1 MVVLLGSLKYLMIK
15 TIIKTFDEF
24 QYWMVDNL
32 KMVMALD
39 FETTSLNYVEMEP
52 VGFSLS
58 NGRAA
63 CYVPYNKEIYRFMGI
78 LMTDKDDDAIM
89 WVMHNASFDLK
100 CIKKFMLGV
109 SPKKIF
115 CTLIGS
121 QLLNENLFSHGLKY
135 LAEHWLKIPVDQI
148 KKWEEVSAG
157 VQESTQTSMSYV
169 NTSEFIDYAINDA
182 IWCYQL
188 YEIISKALKKQQLE
202 HLFYS
207 VEMPFQYVLRDLE
220 INGIAIDKDEYE
232 SAKIELPKLLEESLI
247 EMCKAAEVEY
257 WYDTDLFGN
266 KILSTNI
273 NFNSSPQIIELIEN
287 LGFEVTERTKPSK
300 THPKGQKSFNAKVK
314 ASFKG
319 KHPFFDHLA
328 KYDELEGLLSSFI
341 LPLEDYIDSDGR
353 VRTSYGMKRTGRL
366 SSSKPNLQNQ
376 PNPKKKKLIYNYRK
390 IFVPGD

>member
-1 MVVLLGSLKYLMIK
+1 MKK

-24 QYWMVDNL
+24 ESWMWDNL
-32 KMVMALD
+32 ESVMGLD

-58 NGRAA
+58 NGMAA
-63 CYVPYNKEIYRFMGI
+63 CYVPYNKEIYRFFAI
-78 LMTDKDDDAIM
+78 LLTDTDKDSTI

-100 CIKKFMLGV
+100 CVKKFMLGV
-109 SPKKIF
+109 SLKNIF

-135 LAEHWLKIPVDQI
+135 LAEHWLKIPPDQI
-148 KKWEEVSAG
+148 KKWEEVSAD
-157 VQESTQTSMSYV
+157 VTSK
-169 NTSEFIDYAINDA
+169 EFANYAMNDA
-182 IWCYQL
+182 IWAYQL
-188 YEIISKALKKQQLE
+188 YELESKALKKQGLE

-220 INGIAIDKDEYE
+220 INGIAVDKKEYE
-232 SAKIELPKLLEESLI
+232 TAREELPKLLEESLI

-266 KILSTNI
+266 KILSTVV

-300 THPKGQKSFNAKVK
+300 RHPKGQKSFNAKVK

-341 LPLEDYIDSDGR
+341 LPLEGFMDSDGR

-390 IFVPGD
+390 IFVPGE